1 MKANLKFFYIIAA
14 GIILNLTIVTIVYSQ
29 VTTDLENP
37 NHQVYFKN
45 IPAQPGEETWG
56 FIQDLKSPMWTYNW
70 ATLPKSINSDHS
82 KKVALSHGIQLKNEF
97 LDPDGLL
104 STAYEDLH
112 HFLYA
117 AGIKNNKSGY
127 IVKTQKVEGLPKE
140 AFRIEVNE
148 KQCRIQATDIEG
160 IRRGIFYLEDE
171 LLSQHACFLSLHNV
185 YRQPFIH
192 RRISRCFYSPIKR
205 PPKMRDELIDNE
217 DYYPDNYLN
226 RLAHE
231 GINGLWLTVS
241 FKDLCTTPYTPDAGK
256 DKEKRLGKL
265 RQIVNK
271 CLRYGIRIY
280 IFCIEPQAWDERDP
294 VLKNFPE
301 LGGARRG
308 NQVCFCPSSDT
319 AQQYLYESV
328 NSIFKAVPKLGG
340 MINIS
345 HGERTTTCLSTISA
359 NSEYMHPIQ
368 CPRCSKKFPWQI
380 LYESLSAME
389 KGMHDA
395 SPNAVLISWLYMPQP
410 QQFAPKDSYALGK
423 WVYTIPAHTPKGVI
437 LQFNFTSGVKRT
449 EFGKLLVG
457 GDYWLS
463 MPGPS
468 SRFCR
473 IADIARKN
481 GTLVSAKIQTSNSHE
496 VATVPYVP
504 VPSLLYRKFAAM
516 KSLGVSNSML
526 CWFFGNYPGLMNKA
540 AGLLSFEPFA
550 NEKNF
555 LQQLASSY
563 WEMKDV
569 SNVVRAWQ
577 LFSEAYQNY
586 PLTNMFQYYGP
597 MHDGPVWPLFLK
609 PADTPLS
616 PTWQISIKPGEPWP
630 PSGDRIGECIGQTL
644 TLDETV
650 ELCRRMTV
658 KWDSGL
664 TILNRLIPPYHDNPD
679 CMSQISVA
687 QALGIQFRSGYDILR
702 FYSLREKMF
711 RMHGLGRLSILKQLN
726 NIIRTE
732 IMLDKQLLSLSIN
745 DPSLGFH
752 SEAEGYKY
760 YPAKIKWRISQL
772 QEVLSNEVPG
782 LAQQIR
788 NDKPLFP
795 NYTGISPEGLVAY
808 CTPKEI
814 GSVAYK
820 PFWQALNVGKV
831 NCNTG
836 WMASYDSSSLYITV
850 SDSIKDNF
858 ADSNTISHIILKI
871 EPKRL
876 WPAKHF
882 IFSIQPANQS
892 KDNVRILNDS
902 GILQIVMRIPF
913 EDIGVGT
920 KEDFRRIRINIEVHF
935 KDGAI
940 NSWVVDHPLA
950 SRLILGSDNPR
961 DLGWLI
967 FR

>member
-1 MKANLKFFYIIAA
+1 
-14 GIILNLTIVTIVYSQ
+14 
-29 VTTDLENP
+29 
-37 NHQVYFKN
+37 
-45 IPAQPGEETWG
+45 
-56 FIQDLKSPMWTYNW
+56 
-70 ATLPKSINSDHS
+70 
-82 KKVALSHGIQLKNEF
+82 
-97 LDPDGLL
+97 
-104 STAYEDLH
+104 
-112 HFLYA
+112 
-117 AGIKNNKSGY
+117 
-127 IVKTQKVEGLPKE
+127 
-140 AFRIEVNE
+140 
-148 KQCRIQATDIEG
+148 
-160 IRRGIFYLEDE
+160 
-171 LLSQHACFLSLHNV
+171 
-185 YRQPFIH
+185 
-192 RRISRCFYSPIKR
+192 
-205 PPKMRDELIDNE
+205 
-217 DYYPDNYLN
+217 
-226 RLAHE
+226 
-231 GINGLWLTVS
+231 
-241 FKDLCTTPYTPDAGK
+241 
-256 DKEKRLGKL
+256 
-265 RQIVNK
+265 
-271 CLRYGIRIY
+271 
-280 IFCIEPQAWDERDP
+280 
-294 VLKNFPE
+294 
-301 LGGARRG
+301 
-308 NQVCFCPSSDT
+308 
-319 AQQYLYESV
+319 
-328 NSIFKAVPKLGG
+328 
-340 MINIS
+340 
-345 HGERTTTCLSTISA
+345 
-359 NSEYMHPIQ
+359 
-368 CPRCSKKFPWQI
+368 
-380 LYESLSAME
+380 
-389 KGMHDA
+389 
-395 SPNAVLISWLYMPQP
+395 
-410 QQFAPKDSYALGK
+410 
-423 WVYTIPAHTPKGVI
+423 
-437 LQFNFTSGVKRT
+437 
-449 EFGKLLVG
+449 
-457 GDYWLS
+457 
-463 MPGPS
+463 
-468 SRFCR
+468 
-473 IADIARKN
+473 
-481 GTLVSAKIQTSNSHE
+481 
-496 VATVPYVP
+496 
-504 VPSLLYRKFAAM
+504 
-516 KSLGVSNSML
+516 ML

-950 SRLILGSDNPR
+950 SRLILGSDNSR